1 MTSIDDPE
9 RLRMRAAD
17 MRARA
22 DNAVHAE
29 IKQGLLRIAG
39 DFDVLATRA
48 EQRLAMLRS
57 AADKPEAPAGEDPAS
72 TQESNG
78 QPAELPM
85 ESSTP

>member
-1 MTSIDDPE
+1 MSSIDDPE
-9 RLRMRAAD
+9 RLRTRAAD
-17 MRARA
+17 MRSRA

-48 EQRLAMLRS
+48 EQRLAMLRGF
-57 AADKPEAPAGEDPAS
+57 ADKPEAPASEDPAP

-78 QPAELPM
+78 QPAESLT
-85 ESSTP
+85 ENSTH